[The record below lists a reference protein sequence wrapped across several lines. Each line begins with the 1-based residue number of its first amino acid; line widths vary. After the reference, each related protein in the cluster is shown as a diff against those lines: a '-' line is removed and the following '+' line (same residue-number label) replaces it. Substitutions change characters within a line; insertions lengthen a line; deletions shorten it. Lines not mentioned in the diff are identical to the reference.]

1 MSNIFETYFNRP
13 AEYKVG
19 QIWHCSEIDEDIV
32 ISDVNDL
39 YLKMGILRG
48 MILSRATHM
57 DDGKDLKFKPKGELK
72 KLYGLERIL
81 LRFTDGPVLTEN
93 LSFYKGE
100 IPNNVTSK
108 IPLTIK
114 QRLNLNPVQEELS
127 VEFFEKLQPI
137 REMVMVKN
145 EQFEKEMNKIKILMV
160 LNILNKKAGRI
171 KYRVAASDESER
183 NRFDEFWEME
193 REKRNESIALLE
205 KDGNIIRLINID
217 GRLYLTVKS
226 KTFKI
231 ITDVKLRQKD
241 IIIKAIDYEIV
252 FGKDKMIFTS
262 FEDEL
267 EFESDQTDLILKI
280 DGTEH
285 IYSFILK

>member
-13 AEYKVG
+13 VEYKVG

-114 QRLNLNPVQEELS
+114 QRPNLNPVQEELS

>member
-114 QRLNLNPVQEELS
+114 QRPNLNPVQEELS